1 MGETMDI
8 TKKLKRYIEES
19 ECKITI
25 VGNKIN
31 VVNYSS
37 IGHFDSNKII
47 IRYEEGSL
55 IIKGESLVVTRLLHD
70 EILIT
75 GNIKNIEIGSL

>member
-1 MGETMDI
+1 MGDTMDI

-25 VGNKIN
+25 VQNKIN
-31 VVNYSS
+31 VVNYTS

-47 IRYEEGSL
+47 IRYTEGSI
-55 IIKGESLVVTRLLHD
+55 IIKGNSLVVTRLLHD

-75 GNIKNIEIGSL
+75 GTIKNVEIGDL